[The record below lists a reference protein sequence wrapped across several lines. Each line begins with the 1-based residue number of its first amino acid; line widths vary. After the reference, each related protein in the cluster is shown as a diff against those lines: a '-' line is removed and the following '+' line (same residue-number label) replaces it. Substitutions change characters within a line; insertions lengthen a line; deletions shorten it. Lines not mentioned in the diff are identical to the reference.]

1 MQVLKRE
8 DPKREKKDDGF
19 LAFLLKL
26 VVIVL
31 AVRILA
37 FAPFSIPSESMLP
50 RLMNGDYLLA
60 SKWNY
65 GYSNNSLP
73 FGIRPFPDGRIFASQ
88 PERGD
93 VVIFKAPPLQTQDY
107 IKRVIGLPGDQIQ
120 TIDGVVYINGMPVK
134 KERLPDFEVAVSPN
148 TECHNSGAMARMAAS
163 EFAAISKDGKRICRY
178 PHFRETLPNGVQY
191 NVLDFGTYVQD
202 DTPSVMVP
210 EGMLFLM
217 GDNRDNSLDS
227 RFPPV
232 PGAGIGLVPQ
242 NNLVGKASITI
253 WSTDGSA
260 EWIKPWTW
268 FTSARWDRI
277 GEGF

>member
-1 MQVLKRE
+1 MKKE
-8 DPKREKKDDGF
+8 DNFFVF
-19 LAFLLKL
+19 LIKL

-65 GYSNNSLP
+65 GFSNNSLP
-73 FGIRPFPDGRIFASQ
+73 FGLKPFPEGRIWANQ

-93 VVIFKAPPLQTQDY
+93 VVIFKAPPQHTQDY
-107 IKRVIGLPGDQIQ
+107 IKRVIGLPGDRIQ
-120 TIDGVVYINGMPVK
+120 TIDGVVYINGIPVK
-134 KERLPDFEVAVSPN
+134 KERLPDFEIAVSPN
-148 TECHNSGAMARMAAS
+148 TQCYKTGEPSGMSLSR
-163 EFAAISKDGKRICRY
+163 FAAVTEGGKRVCRY
-178 PHFRETLPNGVQY
+178 PHYRETLPNGVQY
-191 NVLDFGTYVQD
+191 NVLDFGPYVQD
-202 DTPSVMVP
+202 NTPSVLVP

-242 NNLVGKASITI
+242 NNLVGKATVTI

-260 EWIKPWTW
+260 EWLKPWTW
-268 FTSARWDRI
+268 FTAARRDRI